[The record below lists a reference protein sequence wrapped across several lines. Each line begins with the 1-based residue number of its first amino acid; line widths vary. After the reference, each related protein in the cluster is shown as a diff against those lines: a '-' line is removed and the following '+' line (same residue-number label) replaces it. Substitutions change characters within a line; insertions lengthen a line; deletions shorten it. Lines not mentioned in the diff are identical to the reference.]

1 MYEDDLRLAACRQNK
16 SLALIPVYL
25 QVHVARHRRKQLG
38 IGDVDID
45 TSASPT
51 MVVCDKVVEQNMTS
65 FVSRFYVQ
73 YGYIAWLN
81 LSSLSR
87 ELSITLSPT
96 HFMGCSYRKVR

>member
-1 MYEDDLRLAACRQNK
+1 MKVVSRMQVEQVTRVNS
-16 SLALIPVYL
+16 SLPTCK
-25 QVHVARHRRKQLG
+25 HRRKQLD

-73 YGYIAWLN
+73 YGYIGRTYLH
-81 LSSLSR
+81 LVEDYRSHFLQ
-87 ELSITLSPT
+87 PT
-96 HFMGCSYRKVR
+96 SWAAVTARSGNV

>member
-1 MYEDDLRLAACRQNK
+1 MKVVSRMQVEQVTRVNS
-16 SLALIPVYL
+16 SLPTCK
-25 QVHVARHRRKQLG
+25 HRRKQLD

-87 ELSITLSPT
+87 GLSITLSPT